1 MTGFLL
7 VNVSIVLECPLLGL
21 FMIWQFPLNC
31 VLLKF
36 VLVMDVHI
44 LTGACMYVQT
54 IRVFE

>member
-7 VNVSIVLECPLLGL
+7 VNVSIVFECPLLGL
-21 FMIWQFPLNC
+21 FMIWRFPLNC

-44 LTGACMYVQT
+44 LTGACMYVPT